1 MNLLKEIR
9 TLKGLTQF
17 ELSMRTRIHPI
28 EISRIERG
36 IVKPYP
42 GWRRRIAAALE
53 VPEEEIFGE
62 EAVSNAGY
70 SHRAGGS

>member
-9 TLKGLTQF
+9 LIKGLTQF
-17 ELSMRTRIHPI
+17 ELSIRTKIHPI

-42 GWRRRIAAALE
+42 GWRRRIAAALGVSE
-53 VPEEEIFGE
+53 KEIFGE
-62 EAVSNAGY
+62 EAAGKCEA
-70 SHRAGGS
+70 R